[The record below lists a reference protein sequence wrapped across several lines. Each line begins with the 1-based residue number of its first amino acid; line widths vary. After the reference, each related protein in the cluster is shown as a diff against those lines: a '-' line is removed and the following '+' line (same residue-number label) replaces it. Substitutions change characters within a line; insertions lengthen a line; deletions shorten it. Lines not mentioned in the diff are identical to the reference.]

1 MHDVLYIAPKS
12 ISGLGVDLFLLRLL
26 FVVFILC
33 QTALQL
39 SPEIDEGGSCLGDLV
54 LHVN

>member
-12 ISGLGVDLFLLRLL
+12 ISGLGVDLFLLSLL
-26 FVVFILC
+26 FIVFILR

-39 SPEIDEGGSCLGDLV
+39 SSEIDECGSCFGDLV